1 MALIQNAEAI
11 KIIRDECR
19 LSISEGFPQVLGGT
33 VLPIIDM
40 SPAFHR
46 VPVTFNSNPVTTG
59 AVTIYTTVAG
69 ETFYIT
75 GISLSFVQNV
85 TASTPTGQ
93 ISITAVIDGTTVP
106 LASVAVL
113 TLTAMDA
120 SQYIQFANPI
130 KVDVATAITLTGTFA
145 AGAMSRSA
153 TIEGFRIYP

>member
-19 LSISEGFPQVLGGT
+19 LSLSEGFPQVLGGT
-33 VLPIIDM
+33 VLPVIDM

-46 VPVTFNSNPVTTG
+46 KPFTINSNPVTTG
-59 AVTIYTTVAG
+59 AATIYTTVAG
-69 ETFYIT
+69 EEVYIT
-75 GISLSFVQNV
+75 GVQLSFVQNV

-93 ISITAVIDGTTVP
+93 ISVTAVIDGTTVP

-113 TLTAMDA
+113 TLTAMTQ
-120 SQYIQFANPI
+120 STYVQFANPI
-130 KVDVATAITLTGTFA
+130 KVDVATAIILTGTFA

-153 TIEGFRIYP
+153 TIECFRVTP